1 MKKGLIFLIGA
12 AIAWSWPNVLIRMLM
27 TDFDVFTQSF
37 FRYIAAS
44 VFLFTV
50 GLIFTRKNILH
61 AAANIKILLI
71 PALIMA
77 LHQIFFTAGI
87 FRTSANVSSLMG
99 RLNAI
104 IIPLL
109 SFIFYEDER
118 RIVKNKYFLFGAFLA
133 LLGVLGVILG
143 RGSDKIAGSSTGFIF
158 VFLGTLGWSVYA
170 VYMKKIVRSIE
181 PLSIIAFV
189 SLLSIVFFLPVVLIF
204 GDINKIVEVPTGRML
219 ILFASGI
226 LGVGVGNVFYYHAI
240 RYVGTSISSIFFLLL
255 PFSVSLIAFL
265 VLGETLTIMQVI
277 SGIVLI
283 AGCWLVT
290 SMANRKDI
298 ANSINLVAS
307 AKIKEAKE

>member
-1 MKKGLIFLIGA
+1 MKKGLIFLVGA
-12 AIAWSWPNVLIRMLM
+12 AIVWSWPNVMIRMLRA
-27 TDFDVFTQSF
+27 DFDVFTQSF
-37 FRYIAAS
+37 FRYLAAT

-50 GLIFTRKNILH
+50 GLIFTRKHILH

-77 LHQIFFTAGI
+77 VHQIFFTAGI
-87 FRTSANVSSLMG
+87 FMTSANVSSLMG
-99 RLNAI
+99 RLNAV

-118 RIVKNKYFLFGAFLA
+118 RVVKNKYFLLGSFLA

-143 RGSDKIAGSSTGFIF
+143 RGAEKIDGFNPGFVF

-170 VYMKKIVRSIE
+170 VYIKKVVRSIE

-189 SLLSIVFFLPVVLIF
+189 SLLSIIFFLPVVLIF
-204 GDINKIVEVPTGRML
+204 GDIHKITQVSTGKMS

-226 LGVGVGNVFYYHAI
+226 LGVGVGNVFYYHAV

-255 PFSVSLIAFL
+255 PFSVSLIAFI
-265 VLGETLTIMQVI
+265 VLGETLTIMQLI
-277 SGIVLI
+277 SGIVLV
-283 AGCWLVT
+283 AGCWVVT
-290 SMANRKDI
+290 SMAKRV
-298 ANSINLVAS
+298 SP
-307 AKIKEAKE
+307 